1 MLVWHV
7 KQQPTCISILGNYP
21 INKECDWT
29 ISVPTGQKVKIVFDK
44 FITEASYDPVKVYD
58 GENDSSTLIKEISGS
73 SIPAE
78 IQSTGNQLHVTF
90 NSDQSVTRGGFKA
103 IVSGAN

>member
-1 MLVWHV
+1 MWKALQHLAR
-7 KQQPTCISILGNYP
+7 IYILGNYP

-78 IQSTGNQLHVTF
+78 IKSTGNQLHVTF
-90 NSDQSVTRGGFKA
+90 KSDVSVTGGGFKA